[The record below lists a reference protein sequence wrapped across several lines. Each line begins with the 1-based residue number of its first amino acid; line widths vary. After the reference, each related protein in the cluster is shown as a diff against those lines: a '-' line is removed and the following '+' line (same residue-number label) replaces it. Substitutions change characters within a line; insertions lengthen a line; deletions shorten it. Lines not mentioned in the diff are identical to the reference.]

1 MQVHVRPTL
10 YEKDRCCDGHA
21 TVHVAV
27 LTAVTQ
33 SDDGPPEP
41 RWACIH
47 LHSIKWGV
55 TVDLQLS
62 DSVGLAVRFGIAS
75 LLLDR

>member
-1 MQVHVRPTL
+1 MKNVHL
-10 YEKDRCCDGHA
+10 K
-21 TVHVAV
+21 
-27 LTAVTQ
+27 TQ
-33 SDDGPPEP
+33 SDAVRRQSP
-41 RWACIH
+41 RATWACNH
-47 LHSIKWGV
+47 LHSVKWGV